1 LAKRIEQASMLGIF
15 MRVMPA
21 IDEAKTSDAALTTRL
36 VVHVGS

>member
-1 LAKRIEQASMLGIF
+1 
-15 MRVMPA
+15 MPA